1 MAGSSLNTQ
10 KLTNVVDF
18 KVDKRSFNAAK
29 KSLEDLK
36 KFSEGIKPSIK
47 MTQTK
52 KDFKEMEKY
61 AKSIAKHMENARKG
75 GAGGRPPVP
84 PVPPAGGG
92 GRRGGGSGGA
102 GGGRGG
108 RGAGGGR
115 GGAGGTRLDTAQ
127 LRRENFNFRAG
138 QFGNVSRQDRE
149 AATKAVNDV
158 TKAYEEQRISA
169 SRMNQVIAHQ
179 LSELRQKNRLAMQ
192 DLENQRKRMRLLETE
207 ARQEDA
213 RRDRQ
218 RRQEEAQA
226 KRQRERDARDARRRR
241 EERRDRF
248 TRAGLGL
255 SPGLLLGGVAGA
267 AAIQG
272 ISRIKGNLSDS
283 ADRINY
289 VGQAAKNIEVNPNVI
304 QALTAWGQN
313 NGVDSANM
321 TKSVDQI
328 KDIREKLASSVT
340 TSELNKKGEWTKGN
354 AGVNEIMNQFG
365 WNLDDIKSM
374 QHNPIDFL
382 QSVVGAGQ
390 QKGLSDGQI
399 GNLLENLGDDL
410 SHFVRAFKN
419 NGQEILDA
427 SAGLVKS
434 GSNLTDSQVD
444 AAHRYVTMGQT
455 MDKIEEGLS
464 NKFLDGFVSSLDPKV
479 MDEFQQHI
487 KNLGPSIDG
496 LGKWLGDIV
505 NYGAGFSNWLSTFN
519 EKFNYKPDGTQRTP
533 GEIYG
538 TDPRPS
544 SGNAIADAYGT
555 GMGDGSPSFLKRWA
569 NDLGWIDPVGLNTA
583 PISDIG
589 QGYKYGSLNQSVSQ
603 QQQSVNMGGAPI
615 INIPSD
621 IVRVEVTPSSTFG
634 DILDVKIQD
643 SQRFNHNSLIRD
655 ISSSNSSN

>member
-36 KFSEGIKPSIK
+36 KFSEGIKPSLK

-61 AKSIAKHMENARKG
+61 AKSIAKHMNDARKG
-75 GAGGRPPVP
+75 GPRPPVP
-84 PVPPAGGG
+84 PTPPPAGGG
-92 GRRGGGSGGA
+92 GRGGRRGGAG

-115 GGAGGTRLDTAQ
+115 GGASGTRAETAQ
-127 LRRENFNFRAG
+127 LRRENFNFRSG
-138 QFGNVSRQDRE
+138 QLGNVSREGRE
-149 AATKAVNDV
+149 NATRAVQEV
-158 TKAYEEQRISA
+158 TKAFEEQRVSA
-169 SRMNQVIAHQ
+169 SKMNQVIAHQ
-179 LSELRQKNRLAMQ
+179 LSILRQENRAARER
-192 DLENQRKRMRLLETE
+192 LEIDRRQMRQAE
-207 ARQEDA
+207 AEAHREDA
-213 RRDRQ
+213 RRERE
-218 RRQEEAQA
+218 RRQQA
-226 KRQRERDARDARRRR
+226 AEDRRQRERDERDRRRRR

-248 TRAGLGL
+248 ARAGLGL

-267 AAIQG
+267 AALQG
-272 ISRIKGNLSDS
+272 ISRIKGNLSES

-304 QALTAWGQN
+304 QALTAWGQS

-374 QHNPIDFL
+374 QHNPVDFL
-382 QSVVGAGQ
+382 QSVVTAGQ

-419 NGQEILDA
+419 NGQGLLDA
-427 SAGLVKS
+427 SASLVNS
-434 GSNLTDSQVD
+434 GSNLTESQVEN
-444 AAHRYVTMGQT
+444 AHKYVTMGQT

-464 NKFLDGFVSSLDPKV
+464 NKFLDGFVGSLDPKV

-487 KNLGPSIDG
+487 KNLGPAIDG
-496 LGKWLGDIV
+496 LGKWIGDVV
-505 NYGAGFSNWLSTFN
+505 NYGAQFSNWLSTFN
-519 EKFNYKPDGTQRTP
+519 ERFNFNADGTQKTP
-533 GEIYG
+533 GQIYG

-544 SGNAIADAYGT
+544 TGNAIADAYGT
-555 GMGDGSPSFLKRWA
+555 GMGDGSASFLQRWA
-569 NDLGWIDPVGLNTA
+569 NNFGWVDPVGLGNA

-603 QQQSVNMGGAPI
+603 QQQSVNGGGAPI

-621 IVRVEVTPSSTFG
+621 IIRVEVTPSSTFG
-634 DILDVKIQD
+634 DILDVRIQD

-655 ISSSNSSN
+655 ISSSNSSS

>member
-92 GRRGGGSGGA
+92 GRRGGGAG

-115 GGAGGTRLDTAQ
+115 GGASGTRAETAQ
-127 LRRENFNFRAG
+127 LRRENFLYRSGQLTNIGRA
-138 QFGNVSRQDRE
+138 DRE
-149 AATKAVNDV
+149 NATRTVENAI
-158 TKAYEEQRISA
+158 KAYEEQRISA
-169 SRMNQVIAHQ
+169 SKMNQVLAIQ
-179 LSELRQKNRLAMQ
+179 LSTLRKLHREETQKANDAMRN
-192 DLENQRKRMRLLETE
+192 LEREERKREAARKIQERADAARARE
-207 ARQEDA
+207 QARQEL
-213 RRDRQ
+213 RDRRELERT
-218 RRQEEAQA
+218 RRL
-226 KRQRERDARDARRRR
+226 RLER
-241 EERRDRF
+241 F
-248 TRAGLGL
+248 GRAGLGL
-255 SPGLLLGGVAGA
+255 SPGLLAGGVLGA
-267 AAIQG
+267 AALQG
-272 ISRIKGNLSDS
+272 VSRIKGNLSES

>member
-61 AKSIAKHMENARKG
+61 AKSIAKHMQNARNG

-84 PVPPAGGG
+84 PTPPP
-92 GRRGGGSGGA
+92 A

-108 RGAGGGR
+108 RGGRGGSGGGR
-115 GGAGGTRLDTAQ
+115 GGRGGRGGASGSRAETAQ
-127 LRRENFNFRAG
+127 LRRENFLHRSG
-138 QFGNVSRQDRE
+138 QLTNVGRE
-149 AATKAVNDV
+149 ARESATKAVEDAV
-158 TKAYEEQRISA
+158 KAYEEQRISA
-169 SRMNQVIAHQ
+169 SKMNQVLAIQ
-179 LSELRQKNRLAMQ
+179 LSTLRRIH
-192 DLENQRKRMRLLETE
+192 
-207 ARQEDA
+207 RQETQNANDA
-213 RRDRQ
+213 L
-218 RRQEEAQA
+218 
-226 KRQRERDARDARRRR
+226 REM
-241 EERRDRF
+241 ERRDRLSEAERKAEARREAAAAREAERRRIRENRDLERRRRLRNERWG
-248 TRAGLGL
+248 RAGLGL
-255 SPGLLLGGVAGA
+255 SPGLLAGSA
-267 AAIQG
+267 FSIAAIQG
-272 ISRIKGNLSDS
+272 ISRIKGNLSES

-289 VGQAAKNIEVNPNVI
+289 VGQAAKNVEVNPNVI
-304 QALTAWGQN
+304 QALTAWGQS

-382 QSVVGAGQ
+382 QSVVNAGQ

-419 NGQEILDA
+419 NGQGLLDA
-427 SAGLVKS
+427 SKSLVES

-464 NKFLDGFVSSLDPKV
+464 NKFLDGFVNSLDPETV
-479 MDEFQQHI
+479 QEFQQHI

-496 LGKWLGDIV
+496 LGHLFGDLI
-505 NYGAGFSNWLSTFN
+505 NGGMKFSNWMTTFAD
-519 EKFNYKPDGTQRTP
+519 KFNFKPDGTPKTP
-533 GEIYG
+533 GQQYG
-538 TDPRPS
+538 TDPLPS
-544 SGNAIADAYGT
+544 TGNAIADAYGT

-569 NDLGWIDPVGLNTA
+569 NDLGWIDPVSLNSA
-583 PISDIG
+583 PISSVG
-589 QGYKYGSLNQSVSQ
+589 QGYKYGSLSQSVAM
-603 QQQSVNMGGAPI
+603 QQQSVNGGGAPI

-621 IVRVEVTPSSTFG
+621 IVKVEVNPSSAFG

-643 SQRFNHNSLIRD
+643 NQRFSHNSLIRD
-655 ISSSNSSN
+655 ITSSNSSN